1 MQAQSSTKPNKTQQH
16 QKFIYSNL
24 ADHPMSSLIKKLIDL
39 GADKKTVDQIVNKMK
54 LMLNCAEI
62 KLDEVDD
69 QTEPMRKLESRMN
82 QLYEWRT
89 MYAAQEPEKIKKEEV
104 QLEKERKNAL

>member
-1 MQAQSSTKPNKTQQH
+1 
-16 QKFIYSNL
+16 
-24 ADHPMSSLIKKLIDL
+24 
-39 GADKKTVDQIVNKMK
+39 
-54 LMLNCAEI
+54 
-62 KLDEVDD
+62 
-69 QTEPMRKLESRMN
+69 MN